1 MTSRMPAITFLGTIA
16 LAFVASGCFHTRKRT
31 EDLAIPALVWSR
43 GNGLCS
49 RIVAVDG
56 ERTVWIDQ
64 GCETPVDLD
73 EGRTISAAQMDD
85 LWTKFAALPFD
96 QSAGDCGANM
106 THYFA
111 RRAPPEPSM
120 GAGACGGGMYDDFS
134 TLPAA
139 FLPLAEAM
147 RALE

>member
-1 MTSRMPAITFLGTIA
+1 MTSRMPAITFLGTAA
-16 LAFVASGCFHTRKRT
+16 LAFVASSGREETAC
-31 EDLAIPALVWSR
+31 AA
-43 GNGLCS
+43 

-96 QSAGDCGANM
+96 QSAGDCSQPDALLRASRA
-106 THYFA
+106 A
-111 RRAPPEPSM
+111 RTFDGGRGVRRWDVRRFFDS
-120 GAGACGGGMYDDFS
+120 AGGV
-134 TLPAA
+134 PAA
-139 FLPLAEAM
+139 GRGHA
-147 RALE
+147 RARVTDRLR